1 MDKPLRRRIAD
12 YLSGAMAV
20 IGSRWIRPTRANA
33 IIASPMLIE
42 LPSVRAI
49 EFEIPLFRRNVT
61 MESETSKPN
70 NELADPKKIEFW
82 AAITRGLA
90 GIWVIVFIGA
100 VGGVVLGSID
110 DNKFPLVPLIAFLFT
125 FCLAVPLGLLAKAKN
140 AIEDLQERVS
150 ELEKR

>member
-1 MDKPLRRRIAD
+1 MK
-12 YLSGAMAV
+12 
-20 IGSRWIRPTRANA
+20 
-33 IIASPMLIE
+33 
-42 LPSVRAI
+42 
-49 EFEIPLFRRNVT
+49 
-61 MESETSKPN
+61 SETSKPN

-82 AAITRGLA
+82 AAIMRGLA

-100 VGGVVLGSID
+100 VGGVMLGFID

-125 FCLAVPLGLLAKAKN
+125 FCLAVPLGLLAKTKK